1 MVPTATDETHA
12 QTETDSQM
20 ISSSS
25 STSSVPQ
32 ESTQRLA
39 SLRQRVTYLGCAAI
53 NAPRSESE
61 IQRNMAIL
69 NDSPSAMDIILIVP
83 KCPEECVQML
93 ELAENEEQ
101 DEIEKQKIIGQF
113 PISRII
119 FCARGKQDSNERNCL
134 AFTASHGS
142 TFESG
147 VIQCH
152 VFRCTSTEI
161 VASILKG
168 FGLAFR

>member
-1 MVPTATDETHA
+1 MVSTVTDET
-12 QTETDSQM
+12 QCESDSQPM
-20 ISSSS
+20 SSSS
-25 STSSVPQ
+25 YSLPQ
-32 ESTQRLA
+32 ESTSRLS
-39 SLRQRVTYLGCAAI
+39 SLRQRVIYLGSAAI

-69 NDSPSAMDIILIVP
+69 NDSPSAMDITLIVP

-93 ELAENEEQ
+93 ELTDNEES
-101 DEIEKQKIIGQF
+101 EKVEKQKIIGQF

-119 FCARGKQDSNERNCL
+119 FCARGKQESNERNCL

-152 VFRCTSTEI
+152 VFRCSSPEV
-161 VASILKG
+161 VASILQA

>member
-1 MVPTATDETHA
+1 MVSTVIDET
-12 QTETDSQM
+12 QCENDSQPM
-20 ISSSS
+20 SSSS
-25 STSSVPQ
+25 STYSLPQ
-32 ESTQRLA
+32 ESTSRLP
-39 SLRQRVTYLGCAAI
+39 SLRQRVIYLGSAAI

-69 NDSPSAMDIILIVP
+69 NDSPSAMDITLIVP

-93 ELAENEEQ
+93 ELADNDQ
-101 DEIEKQKIIGQF
+101 SDEVEKQKIIGQF

-119 FCARGKQDSNERNCL
+119 FCARGKQESNERNCL

-142 TFESG
+142 TFETG

-152 VFRCTSTEI
+152 VFRCSSPEV
-161 VASILKG
+161 VASILQA

>member
-1 MVPTATDETHA
+1 V
-12 QTETDSQM
+12 
-20 ISSSS
+20 I
-25 STSSVPQ
+25 
-32 ESTQRLA
+32 
-39 SLRQRVTYLGCAAI
+39 YLGSAAI

-69 NDSPSAMDIILIVP
+69 NDSPSAMDITLIVP

-93 ELAENEEQ
+93 ELTDNEES
-101 DEIEKQKIIGQF
+101 EKVEKQKIIGQF

-119 FCARGKQDSNERNCL
+119 FCARGKQESNERNCL

-152 VFRCTSTEI
+152 VFRCSSPEV
-161 VASILKG
+161 VASILQA